1 MPNWC
6 SNRFTVT
13 GPQADIDRLSER
25 IVRENHEN
33 NPDKGGKLILD
44 FNGLVPVPD
53 ALAKLD
59 YHLLHALMACL
70 ARATPDVL
78 LPVALKPILTAS
90 GSLLAEKLTEDFV
103 GWQEMTVAALV
114 DRLNA
119 DSALAERYDYRSDV
133 FESARSCQQMFG
145 EMSAYAWR
153 IKHWGVGKDAFWCNV
168 SSAPGELTVSFESA
182 WCPPEGF
189 YRALVEGFPTLDFEA
204 IYLEESNGV
213 AGRYR
218 NEGAVLIDEQVS
230 DSGRNIRQFAIE
242 VFGYEYEDEE
252 DDEDDDE

>member
-13 GPQADIDRLSER
+13 GHQADIDRLSNL

-33 NPDKGGKLILD
+33 DSDKGGKLILD
-44 FNGLVPVPD
+44 FNGLVPVPE

-59 YHLLHALMACL
+59 YHLLHALMVCL
-70 ARATPDVL
+70 ARAEPDTF
-78 LPVALKPILTAS
+78 LPEALKPNLTAS
-90 GSLLAEKLTEDFV
+90 GSLLAEKLTEDFAD
-103 GWQEMTVAALV
+103 WQEMTVAALV

-119 DSALAERYDYRSDV
+119 DSALAERYNYRRDV
-133 FESARSCQQMFG
+133 YESARACQQAHG

-153 IKHWGVGKDAFWCNV
+153 IKYWGVGRNAFWCNV
-168 SSAPGELTVSFESA
+168 SSVPGELTVSFESA

-189 YRALVEGFPTLDFEA
+189 YRALVEGFPMLDFEA

-230 DSGRNIRQFAIE
+230 DNGRNIRQFAIE
-242 VFGYEYEDEE
+242 VFGYEYE
-252 DDEDDDE
+252 EDDDE